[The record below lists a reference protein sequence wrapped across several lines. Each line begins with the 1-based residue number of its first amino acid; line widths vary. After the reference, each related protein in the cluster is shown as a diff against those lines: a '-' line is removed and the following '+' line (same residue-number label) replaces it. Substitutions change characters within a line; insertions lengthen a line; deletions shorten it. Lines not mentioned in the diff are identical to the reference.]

1 MSTQTVIVYR
11 SRAEQ
16 VIDQTLASA
25 DAFPY
30 MVAAVMFIVVFLV
43 ADSLLPRAQFNLRPK
58 KFKYNEVMRTNIAL
72 ATGFAAAVGT
82 VYFM

>member
-16 VIDQTLASA
+16 VLDQTLASA

-30 MVAAVMFIVVFLV
+30 MVAAVVFLV
-43 ADSLLPRAQFNLRPK
+43 VFVIVVNLLPRAKFNLRPK
-58 KFKYNEVMRTNIAL
+58 KFGYSESMRANIAL
-72 ATGFAAAVGT
+72 AVGFVAAVGT

>member
-16 VIDQTLASA
+16 AIDQALTSG

-30 MVAAVMFIVVFLV
+30 MVAAVVFIVVFMV
-43 ADSLLPRAQFNLRPK
+43 ANSLLPRAQFNLHPK

-72 ATGFAAAVGT
+72 VTGAIAAVGT

>member
-16 VIDQTLASA
+16 AIDQTLASA

-30 MVAAVMFIVVFLV
+30 MVAAVVFVVVFMV
-43 ADSLLPRAQFNLRPK
+43 ANSLLPRAKFNLRPE
-58 KFKYNEVMRTNIAL
+58 KFKYNDVMRTNIAL
-72 ATGFAAAVGT
+72 VAGVIAAVGT
-82 VYFM
+82 VFFM